1 MPTNPFESFTQYTT
15 SNQLEAFRSRSAPGL
30 SLEFK
35 NTYLAWSFEEQ
46 WVEGFCVVK
55 VLGKS
60 SIVPVLTQYESVITV
75 RDMGLAPP
83 LTGKA

>member
-1 MPTNPFESFTQYTT
+1 M
-15 SNQLEAFRSRSAPGL
+15 
-30 SLEFK
+30 
-35 NTYLAWSFEEQ
+35 
-46 WVEGFCVVK
+46 EGFCVVK